1 MVEQPD
7 NALIFE
13 TLKSLRGEVASLRSE
28 VNEATTKIDE
38 RLIGVARDVSG
49 LSRHLRHHDAD
60 LEDIEKRLD
69 LLET

>member
-1 MVEQPD
+1 MAEQPD

-13 TLKSLRGEVASLRSE
+13 TLRSLRKEVGEVR
-28 VNEATTKIDE
+28 EAVERIDE
-38 RLIGVARDVSG
+38 RFIGVSRDISG

-60 LEDIEKRLD
+60 LEDLEKRLD

>member
-1 MVEQPD
+1 MAEQPD

-13 TLKSLRGEVASLRSE
+13 TLRSLKKEVGEVR
-28 VNEATTKIDE
+28 EAVERIDE
-38 RLIGVARDVSG
+38 RFIGVSRDISG

-60 LEDIEKRLD
+60 LEDLEKRLD

>member
-1 MVEQPD
+1 MAEQPD

-13 TLKSLRGEVASLRSE
+13 TLKSLRKEVGEVR
-28 VNEATTKIDE
+28 EAVERIDE
-38 RLIGVARDVSG
+38 RFIGVSRDISG

-60 LEDIEKRLD
+60 LEDLEKRLD